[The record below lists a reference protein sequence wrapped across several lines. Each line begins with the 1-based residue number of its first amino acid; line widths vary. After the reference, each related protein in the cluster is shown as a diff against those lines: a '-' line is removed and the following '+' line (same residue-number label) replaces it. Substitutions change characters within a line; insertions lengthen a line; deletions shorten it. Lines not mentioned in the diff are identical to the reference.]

1 MSPSSIAPGQDLV
14 GLGPKYGSEVLAAL
28 NDSSA
33 GDPPIGRIFNPNTAM
48 PNYIIVLLRPN
59 VTAETYT
66 GEMTIRETLPEF
78 QISQVSPTSR
88 YLYFSQKYPLISIF
102 RYF

>member
-1 MSPSSIAPGQDLV
+1 MTPSSTVPGQDLV
-14 GLGPKYGSEVLAAL
+14 GLGPRYGPEVLAAL

-33 GDPPIGRIFNPNTAM
+33 GDPPIDRIFSLNTAI
-48 PNYIIVLLRPN
+48 PNYFIVLLRPN

-88 YLYFSQKYPLISIF
+88 YLYFGQEYPPISIS